1 MGSLSRVISP
11 PFATASLRWLRRSP
25 LFVSLL
31 ISPAIAQNG
40 ASTAPAPSHKP
51 AQHAQPAK
59 PKPEPPD
66 TLQQHYDAARTF
78 GISGDQE
85 HAGIEYKA
93 FLGEALRRTANARAK
108 EGKPGEAID
117 LFSDA
122 VAIAPDNP
130 EVRLDFAVLYLDR
143 QNFDAAKQQAG
154 EAARLAP
161 DNTRAQY
168 ILGRAFYGLDD
179 FAGAK
184 PHLEAAVAAKPNFE
198 MGYALALD
206 YLELKDLNRAR
217 LLFDE
222 MITGLGDSAPLHIYF
237 GHAYWLTSNF
247 EKAIAEYKLA
257 LAKNPK
263 VPQAHFFLGIAY
275 LSRDE
280 DKGWDEAAQE
290 QREEIK
296 NSPNDFRPHYELGN
310 IALKQHR
317 ADEAERELKRASEL
331 DPDNPD
337 PLISLGEIYAGQNRP
352 QEAEAAMRKAIA
364 LTSDVSR
371 AGYQINRAH
380 YVLGRVLVQTGH
392 REEGAKELKISAEL
406 RERTHPEVRNGA
418 NDTEISRS
426 AQQTEVHVDEKGP
439 TAKDSGA
446 NDSGAKDQFSAADQQ
461 RLDAYLDQLK
471 PGIADAYNNLGVA
484 AASRKDFAAALEDFR
499 KASKWDPALATL
511 DRNLGMA
518 AFYAGQYDQ
527 AIPPLYRQLQQKPDD
542 VRVRAALAL
551 SYFSTEKYAP
561 TLETLNPVKDQV
573 GDDPGLALAYA
584 VSLVKTNQYDEGM
597 ARLKALEQSSP
608 DSAGVHVAIG
618 EAFADQKIYGTAV
631 DEFRKALAVDPG
643 QSRTHFLL
651 GLALMHQET
660 QAEAAQEFRAALK
673 LDPAN
678 AEIKYH
684 LAYSLIQVQ
693 QKQEAQALL
702 DEVVKQD
709 PNYADAFYQLGKL
722 QLEQGDAKA
731 AIANLETG
739 TRLSPNSEYIH
750 YQLSLAYRRD
760 SRADDAAHEMQL
772 YEAMKQRRRG
782 DHESQSPN

>member
-1 MGSLSRVISP
+1 MGPLSRVISP
-11 PFATASLRWLRRSP
+11 PFATASFRWLRRSSLA
-25 LFVSLL
+25 LFLL

-40 ASTAPAPSHKP
+40 APATPTPFHKP
-51 AQHAQPAK
+51 PQHAQPAK

-85 HAGIEYKA
+85 HAAIEYKA
-93 FLGEALRRTANARAK
+93 FLAEALRRTANARAK
-108 EGKPGEAID
+108 EGKPSQAID
-117 LFSDA
+117 LFNDA

-130 EVRLDFAVLYLDR
+130 EVHLDFAVLYLDR
-143 QNFDAAKQQAG
+143 QNFDAAKAQAG

-168 ILGRAFYGLDD
+168 ILGRALYGLED

-184 PHLEAAVAAKPNFE
+184 AHLEAAVAAKPDFE

-206 YLELKDLNRAR
+206 YLQLKDLNRTR

-222 MITGLGDSAPLHIYF
+222 MIAGLGDSAPLHVYF

-247 EKAIAEYKLA
+247 DKAIAEYKLA

-290 QREEIK
+290 QRDEIK
-296 NSPNDFRPHYELGN
+296 NNPNDFRPHYELGN

-317 ADEAERELKRASEL
+317 ADEAEHELKRASEL

-352 QEAEAAMRKAIA
+352 QEAEVAMRTAIA
-364 LTSDVSR
+364 LTSDLSR

-392 REEGAKELKISAEL
+392 REEGAKELQISAEL

-418 NDTEISRS
+418 KDAEISRS
-426 AQQTEVHVDEKGP
+426 AQQTEVHLDVHSDGEGP
-439 TAKDSGA
+439 AT
-446 NDSGAKDQFSAADQQ
+446 KDQFSPAEQQ
-461 RLDAYLDQLK
+461 KLDAYLDQLK

-484 AASRKDFAAALEDFR
+484 AASRKEFAAALDDFR
-499 KASKWDPALATL
+499 KASQWDAALATL

-518 AFYAGQYDQ
+518 AFYAGEYEP

-551 SYFSTEKYAP
+551 SYFSTDKYAP

-584 VSLVKTNQYDEGM
+584 VSLVKTNQYDQGM

-618 EAFADQKIYGTAV
+618 EAFADQKLYGTAV
-631 DEFRKALAVDPG
+631 EEFRKALAIDPE
-643 QSRTHFLL
+643 QARTHFLL

-678 AEIKYH
+678 AEVKYH
-684 LAYSLIQVQ
+684 LAYSLIQMQ

-709 PNYADAFYQLGKL
+709 PTYADAFYQLGKL
-722 QLEQGDAKA
+722 QLEQGDARA
-731 AIANLETG
+731 AIANLEIG
-739 TRLSPNSEYIH
+739 VRLSPNSEYIH

-772 YEAMKQRRRG
+772 YETMKQRRRG